1 MGLGG
6 EGEGALAVEG
16 RIALIPVLIWGGV
29 GRGVGDDVVGSG
41 VERANDGAIE
51 GG

>member
-16 RIALIPVLIWGGV
+16 RIAWIPVLLRGWGIRGGV
-29 GRGVGDDVVGSG
+29 GRDMEEIG
-41 VERANDGAIE
+41 VEDRA
-51 GG
+51 

>member
-16 RIALIPVLIWGGV
+16 RIAWISVLIRGWGIRSGV
-29 GRGVGDDVVGSG
+29 GRDVEGIG
-41 VERANDGAIE
+41 VEDRA
-51 GG
+51 